1 MASSYTSNSGIEK
14 PAEGDQTGEWG
25 DTVNTNMDI
34 IDRSINGVG
43 AITLSGTTH
52 TLTTTDG
59 TLSDGMYK
67 VLVLGGSP
75 SGTNTI
81 TIAPNDADKVYI
93 VVNSS
98 GQTATFTQGSG
109 GNVSVLNG
117 DSKIIYA
124 DGNGTGAAVVDVT
137 ADLSFSSVNI
147 DGGTIDGT
155 VIGGASAAAGT
166 FTTVTASGEIDG
178 ASLDISGNADID
190 GTLETDALSIASTTV
205 TSTAAELNLLDG
217 SSAGSVV
224 NSKAVIYSSGGVVN
238 ATDVAV
244 SGSGARSITITSSDN
259 IASMEIG
266 SAASN
271 AAFIDLKTPSSDDFD
286 MRISSE
292 SGGSGGFLQVASGN
306 LTLTGSG
313 KTSAVFDGDG
323 AVSLY
328 HNNSV
333 KIATASGGITVTGE
347 VAATSLDISGD
358 ADIDGTLEADAM
370 TLNGTAITT
379 TATLS
384 TGISNTNVPVFTTGV
399 ADDDFLR
406 VAGTSIEGRSAAEV
420 LSDIGASAAAG
431 SGSIVTTGALN
442 SGSITSGFGTINNGS
457 SAITTTGLI
466 SGGSLDIDDVVINGS
481 TIGHT
486 DDTDLIT
493 VADGIATVAG
503 EVSMTTLDIGGTN
516 VTSTAAEL
524 NYNDTGAAVGTV
536 VASKTVTADANKD
549 ITGFR
554 NVTLTGELDAG
565 SLDVSGNADIDGTL
579 ETDALS
585 IASTV
590 VTATAAEL
598 NYLDITTLGTTQA
611 SKAVTTD
618 SNGDV
623 VFPDG
628 DKINFGTGSDLVL
641 QHDGSNAYIQN
652 STGNINLQAKSGES
666 SIVAIPDGAVTLYH
680 DNAAKL
686 ATTATGADITGAVT
700 ASTFEPDSDT
710 TAGDNAAIGYTSA
723 EGLILTGQGS
733 TSDVTIKNDADAT
746 VLSIATGT
754 TKVGV
759 GTTGNLT
766 GYVNLPE
773 SDYGEGFNWFSSGTA
788 GNRGGIGHY
797 SYESRI
803 YYGSSD
809 NLTFVD
815 GGPSGTERMRIA
827 ADGKVGIGT
836 TAPTRTLTV
845 IGSVGNQFVGSQS
858 QSNDTAKYATYAGS
872 HYHNAEQDVAG
883 LVVLSD
889 GTNNTVYLGG
899 GIGECNAATV
909 LAFITDVN
917 DAETVGT
924 ERMRITSAGKVGIG
938 TTAPGAMLQV
948 HSAALGT
955 TAGNTQ
961 DILQLHSPDVSN
973 NTIYRFL
980 NYRHSSGSSHDESEL
995 RWQRKVDVTDQ
1006 GYIGLRNQAITFG
1019 YGTTERMRMRDNGQ
1033 FLVNQ
1038 TSIIASDNAYLQVT
1052 GGSVTPVALRGGTNN
1067 YFMAFYKQSNND
1079 LIGSITGSTGST
1091 TSFNTS
1097 SDYRLKE
1104 NVDYSWD
1111 ATTRLKQLKPARFNF
1126 IADPDNT
1133 VDGFI
1138 AHEVQEVVPHAVTGV
1153 KDGEEMQGID
1163 HSKLV
1168 PLLTASLQEALKRID
1183 SLEEQVN
1190 ALKGK

>member
-93 VVNSS
+93 VVNGS

-124 DGNGTGAAVVDVT
+124 DGAGSGAAIVDVT

-205 TSTAAELNLLDG
+205 TSTAAELNYNDTG
-217 SSAGSVV
+217 AAVGTVV
-224 NSKAVIYSSGGVVN
+224 ASKTVTVDAN
-238 ATDVAV
+238 KDVA
-244 SGSGARSITITSSDN
+244 AFRN
-259 IASMEIG
+259 I
-266 SAASN
+266 
-271 AAFIDLKTPSSDDFD
+271 
-286 MRISSE
+286 
-292 SGGSGGFLQVASGN
+292 
-306 LTLTGSG
+306 TLTGELDAG
-313 KTSAVFDGDG
+313 
-323 AVSLY
+323 
-328 HNNSV
+328 
-333 KIATASGGITVTGE
+333 
-347 VAATSLDISGD
+347 SLDISGD

-384 TGISNTNVPVFTTGV
+384 TGISNTNVPVFTSGV

-420 LSDIGASAAAG
+420 LSDIGGQASLTFGISNTNAVKIDSASVADDEYARFTASGLESRSTSEVLSDIGGQASLTFGISNTNAVKIDSSSVADDEYARFTANGLESRSTAEVLSDIGGQASLTFGISNTNAVKIDSASVADDEYARFTANGLESRSTAEVLSDIGASPAAG
-431 SGSIVTTGALN
+431 SGSIVTTGALD

-524 NYNDTGAAVGTV
+524 NLVDGSGAGSIVNSKAVIYGSSGELNGT
-536 VASKTVTADANKD
+536 SMD
-549 ITGFR
+549 IT
-554 NVTLTGELDAG
+554 NV
-565 SLDVSGNADIDGTL
+565 
-579 ETDALS
+579 
-585 IASTV
+585 
-590 VTATAAEL
+590 ATAA
-598 NYLDITTLGTTQA
+598 
-611 SKAVTTD
+611 
-618 SNGDV
+618 
-623 VFPDG
+623 
-628 DKINFGTGSDLVL
+628 
-641 QHDGSNAYIQN
+641 
-652 STGNINLQAKSGES
+652 
-666 SIVAIPDGAVTLYH
+666 
-680 DNAAKL
+680 
-686 ATTATGADITGAVT
+686 
-700 ASTFEPDSDT
+700 TFEPDGDT
-710 TAGDNAAIGYTSA
+710 AAGDNAAIGYTSA

-746 VLSIATGT
+746 VLSIPTGT
-754 TKVGV
+754 TGV
-759 GTTGNLT
+759 TITSGIDVLGSNFANVEFTGASVNGSGVYTGLDSGG
-766 GYVNLPE
+766 GYVVNVRD
-773 SDYGEGFNWFSSGTA
+773 SGYIGFSTTNA
-788 GNRGGIGHY
+788 
-797 SYESRI
+797 
-803 YYGSSD
+803 
-809 NLTFVD
+809 
-815 GGPSGTERMRIA
+815 ERMRI
-827 ADGKVGIGT
+827 DSSGKVGIGT
-836 TAPTRTLTV
+836 SSPDGRLHVHTSSAGTVTAATDANQLVLESTANVGMSFLTGNASVARIKFGDPDSNSSGV
-845 IGSVGNQFVGSQS
+845 IS
-858 QSNDTAKYATYAGS
+858 YAHSDDSMRFNTAGS
-872 HYHNAEQDVAG
+872 EHMRIR
-883 LVVLSD
+883 SD
-889 GTNNTVYLGG
+889 GQ
-899 GIGECNAATV
+899 V
-909 LAFITDVN
+909 LIN
-917 DAETVGT
+917 
-924 ERMRITSAGKVGIG
+924 S
-938 TTAPGAMLQV
+938 
-948 HSAALGT
+948 
-955 TAGNTQ
+955 
-961 DILQLHSPDVSN
+961 
-973 NTIYRFL
+973 
-980 NYRHSSGSSHDESEL
+980 
-995 RWQRKVDVTDQ
+995 
-1006 GYIGLRNQAITFG
+1006 
-1019 YGTTERMRMRDNGQ
+1019 
-1033 FLVNQ
+1033 
-1038 TSIIASDNAYLQVT
+1038 TSIIASDNAHLQVT
-1052 GGSVTPVALRGGTNN
+1052 GGSVTAVALRGGTNN

-1079 LIGSITGSTGST
+1079 LIGSITGSSGTAT
-1091 TSFNTS
+1091 AFNTS

-1104 NVDYSWD
+1104 NVSYTFD

-1126 IADPDNT
+1126 IADSDNT
-1133 VDGFI
+1133 VDGFL
-1138 AHEVQEVVPHAVTGV
+1138 AHEVSSVVPEAITGTHNEV
-1153 KDGEEMQGID
+1153 DDEGNPVYQGID
-1163 HSKLV
+1163 QSKLV
-1168 PLLTASLQEALKRID
+1168 PLLVKTIQELEARITALEA
-1183 SLEEQVN
+1183 
-1190 ALKGK
+1190 G

>member
-1 MASSYTSNSGIEK
+1 MASSYTTNSGIEK

-109 GNVSVLNG
+109 ANVSVLNG

-124 DGNGTGAAVVDVT
+124 DGAGSGAAIVDVT

-205 TSTAAELNLLDG
+205 TSTAAELNLVDG
-217 SSAGSVV
+217 SSAGSIV
-224 NSKAVIYSSGGVVN
+224 NSKAVIYSSAGVVN
-238 ATDVAV
+238 ATDMTV
-244 SGSGARSITITSSDN
+244 SGSGARSITITSSDS

-358 ADIDGTLEADAM
+358 VDVDGTLEADAM

-384 TGISNTNVPVFTTGV
+384 TGISNTNVPVFTSGV

-420 LSDIGASAAAG
+420 LSDIGASAVAG

-493 VADGIATVAG
+493 VANGVATVAG

-516 VTSTAAEL
+516 VTS
-524 NYNDTGAAVGTV
+524 
-536 VASKTVTADANKD
+536 
-549 ITGFR
+549 
-554 NVTLTGELDAG
+554 
-565 SLDVSGNADIDGTL
+565 
-579 ETDALS
+579 
-585 IASTV
+585 
-590 VTATAAEL
+590 TAAEL

-641 QHDGSNAYIQN
+641 QHDSANSYIQN
-652 STGNINLQAKSGES
+652 NTGSLNIQGKSGENG
-666 SIVAIPDGAVTLYH
+666 IVLVPDGAVTLYH

-686 ATTATGADITGAVT
+686 ATTATGVDVTGAAT

-710 TAGDNAAIGYTSA
+710 AAGDNAAIGYTSA

-746 VLSIATGT
+746 VINIPTGT
-754 TKVGV
+754 TKVGIGHAAAASTLDVLLAGDGNISGPTSGVWAARVVNEQDSDTYNGLAVQNRWAADSAFILEGAMGWNGSSAGYFPVFTIDGLGQAIFKPQRSEAMRITSAGRVGIGTTAAATKLHIIDSLSGGQLLVATSESDNAEKYGTFGTQHYDTDQEPVLAISAQSAASENNVLIGGALGEFNAATSVKFFTAANATTTTGSERMRITSDGKVGV
-759 GTTGNLT
+759 GTAGNLT

-788 GNRGGIGHY
+788 ANRGGIGHY
-797 SYESRI
+797 AYESRI
-803 YYGSSD
+803 YYGASD

-815 GGPSGTERMRIA
+815 GGPSGTERMRIDA
-827 ADGKVGIGT
+827 SGRITIGT
-836 TAPTRTLTV
+836 SSFNSGLGHNFHPDGYYYLRRASGAAQTMMIFYNDGNAVGEIRT
-845 IGSVGNQFVGSQS
+845 S
-858 QSNDTAKYATYAGS
+858 
-872 HYHNAEQDVAG
+872 
-883 LVVLSD
+883 
-889 GTNNTVYLGG
+889 
-899 GIGECNAATV
+899 
-909 LAFITDVN
+909 
-917 DAETVGT
+917 
-924 ERMRITSAGKVGIG
+924 
-938 TTAPGAMLQV
+938 TTA
-948 HSAALGT
+948 
-955 TAGNTQ
+955 TQ
-961 DILQLHSPDVSN
+961 
-973 NTIYRFL
+973 
-980 NYRHSSGSSHDESEL
+980 
-995 RWQRKVDVTDQ
+995 
-1006 GYIGLRNQAITFG
+1006 
-1019 YGTTERMRMRDNGQ
+1019 
-1033 FLVNQ
+1033 
-1038 TSIIASDNAYLQVT
+1038 YL
-1052 GGSVTPVALRGGTNN
+1052 
-1067 YFMAFYKQSNND
+1067 
-1079 LIGSITGSTGST
+1079 
-1091 TSFNTS
+1091 TS

-1111 ATTRLKQLKPARFNF
+1111 ATARLKQLKPARFNF
-1126 IADPDNT
+1126 ISDPDVT

-1138 AHEVQEVVPHAVTGV
+1138 AHEAQEVVPHAVTGK
-1153 KDGEEMQGID
+1153 KDAEEMQAID
-1163 HSKLV
+1163 QSKLV